1 MERRDF
7 YRINLPVKMCGK
19 IAILRADERVV
30 NNKAKK
36 ICIIDISAGGFKFRT
51 DLDFPIDGEVYKL
64 GFSLYDEEYEIEGK
78 IKWKNRYK
86 HIAYDYGVEFTPS
99 EKERDALVN
108 KITSLMNDTKRHV
121 DGIYDMCPKRYP
133 NLFKNDV

>member
-19 IAILRADERVV
+19 IATLIADEEIG

-51 DLDFPIDGEVYKL
+51 DLDFPIYGEV
-64 GFSLYDEEYEIEGK
+64 
-78 IKWKNRYK
+78 
-86 HIAYDYGVEFTPS
+86 
-99 EKERDALVN
+99 
-108 KITSLMNDTKRHV
+108 
-121 DGIYDMCPKRYP
+121 
-133 NLFKNDV
+133 